1 MSSLTFN
8 KMAPPFV
15 LRSSLYSVQ
24 NPFIKIWWTGKLS
37 LILVSEIINT
47 STLPLI
53 WSESNSNFFRIEFLF
68 RWPKINLLRLSL
80 RKEFKVLLQSPT
92 LLMLRTTLVS
102 HPSIFI
108 LELLSAIRPLKTLKI
123 SFTKVWLKMF
133 KPFWFRWSLPLLW

>member
-1 MSSLTFN
+1 MD
-8 KMAPPFV
+8 PPFV
-15 LRSSLYSVQ
+15 LWSSLYSVQ
-24 NPFIKIWWTGKLS
+24 NTSIKIWRTEKLS

-108 LELLSAIRPLKTLKI
+108 LELLSAIRPLKTLQI
-123 SFTKVWLKMF
+123 SFRKVWLKMF
-133 KPFWFRWSLPLLW
+133 KPFWFKWNLPLLW